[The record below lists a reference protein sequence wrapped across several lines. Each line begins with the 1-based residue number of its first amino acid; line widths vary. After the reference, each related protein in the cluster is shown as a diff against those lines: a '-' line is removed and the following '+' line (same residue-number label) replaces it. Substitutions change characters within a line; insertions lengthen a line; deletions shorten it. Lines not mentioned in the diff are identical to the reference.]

1 MNLLVHLFSTVMVF
15 MILRRLIDVRNT
27 RAISDR
33 RLICSAGVGALAFA
47 LHPVQVE
54 AVAWVAG
61 LRDLL
66 GGAFSLAVITLF
78 LAFLAEH
85 QGRGRRIFYYLSGT
99 LLLLLAFGSKPA
111 SVVTP
116 ALALITGL
124 WLIQGHR
131 PLWRRLLWLIP
142 WFVLAL
148 LEVVMTSKSQP
159 AAELARPLVP
169 VWARPL
175 VAGDA
180 LAFYLGKIF
189 WPIFPL
195 ELCADYGRSPNSLM
209 DSGALYWTWLIPA
222 GLLAILIAIKKLRC
236 YLLPYGILLIGVLP
250 TLGLIPFNFQI
261 VSTVSDRYLYLAMLG
276 PALALGMVMARVSFP
291 RALVISLILLPGWA
305 VLTLLQLPE
314 WADGKTFF
322 QATLAMN
329 PTSWKSRHNYA
340 CTLDALRKW
349 PEALQEFDE
358 AIRLRPS
365 NAEAHNDKALTLM
378 KLGRKQDAIH
388 EFQLSLQIRA
398 TAGAARNLA
407 SLLLSSGDAAQAV
420 QIFHL
425 SMQIDPGDLQNQRAL
440 AWLLATHPDPTVR
453 NGKESLVLAEQIV
466 NATHGKAPLFL
477 LTLSAALAEVGS
489 YDQAVAVA
497 SQAGDLYQNSGDR
510 DMANFVH
517 QQVVPLF
524 MNHQPIREQS
534 EQKLPDYQS
543 PFIF

>member
-1 MNLLVHLFSTVMVF
+1 M
-15 MILRRLIDVRNT
+15 
-27 RAISDR
+27 
-33 RLICSAGVGALAFA
+33 GGG

-131 PLWRRLLWLIP
+131 PLW
-142 WFVLAL
+142 
-148 LEVVMTSKSQP
+148 
-159 AAELARPLVP
+159 
-169 VWARPL
+169 
-175 VAGDA
+175 
-180 LAFYLGKIF
+180 
-189 WPIFPL
+189 
-195 ELCADYGRSPNSLM
+195 NSLM

-329 PTSWKSRHNYA
+329 PTSW
-340 CTLDALRKW
+340 
-349 PEALQEFDE
+349 
-358 AIRLRPS
+358 
-365 NAEAHNDKALTLM
+365 
-378 KLGRKQDAIH
+378 
-388 EFQLSLQIRA
+388 
-398 TAGAARNLA
+398 
-407 SLLLSSGDAAQAV
+407 
-420 QIFHL
+420 
-425 SMQIDPGDLQNQRAL
+425 
-440 AWLLATHPDPTVR
+440 
-453 NGKESLVLAEQIV
+453 
-466 NATHGKAPLFL
+466 
-477 LTLSAALAEVGS
+477 
-489 YDQAVAVA
+489 
-497 SQAGDLYQNSGDR
+497 
-510 DMANFVH
+510 
-517 QQVVPLF
+517 
-524 MNHQPIREQS
+524 
-534 EQKLPDYQS
+534 
-543 PFIF
+543 